1 MIERIRLLMQSIRE
15 FKRDTILTPVMVIGE
30 VVMEALI
37 PYTIALLINEIRD
50 GAGVDRILHYAWI
63 LIAMSLVSLLFGYLA
78 GIFCASASTG
88 FARNLRH
95 DVFKKVQ
102 GFSFGNI
109 DHFSNAS
116 LVTRLT
122 TDIQNVQMAF
132 MMIIRTAFR
141 APLNQCQ

>member
-78 GIFCASASTG
+78 GIFFASA
-88 FARNLRH
+88 
-95 DVFKKVQ
+95 
-102 GFSFGNI
+102 
-109 DHFSNAS
+109 
-116 LVTRLT
+116 
-122 TDIQNVQMAF
+122 
-132 MMIIRTAFR
+132 
-141 APLNQCQ
+141 

>member
-63 LIAMSLVSLLFGYLA
+63 LIAM
-78 GIFCASASTG
+78 
-88 FARNLRH
+88 
-95 DVFKKVQ
+95 
-102 GFSFGNI
+102 
-109 DHFSNAS
+109 
-116 LVTRLT
+116 
-122 TDIQNVQMAF
+122 
-132 MMIIRTAFR
+132 
-141 APLNQCQ
+141 